1 MQPNPTLLYPR
12 NSLSSEAFGA
22 SSPNRVMAST
32 FLPSDDVYT
41 LDSMPSGLLDLNSE
55 NMAPTNWRLDSW
67 GVPPVTDNYGV
78 VMDSTFDS
86 NIAPMMESDD
96 STADQEEMSSPAPSS
111 PSSVETPPYNY
122 DHIENDPLSTEEWYE
137 NGALDEDLSEEM
149 SEDTTAEPHSDEPS
163 SGSYSMP
170 EPSVAFTS
178 PSAMQTQS
186 NAASASAAAAATPA
200 KRRGRP
206 RTKVSPASAASAAAS
221 SATGSRKRRAE
232 SVVPESLFGTKK
244 SKGASANANI
254 IDRLPSSIS
263 PAELQNM
270 SSSDFDSYYSAV
282 ASKLPKGE
290 IEVAKAQR
298 RRIKNRESAS
308 NSRVRKQDNLADL
321 EAQVQQLRDQNET
334 LRQKS
339 LSIQSE
345 HRAMAR
351 ELDTYKRLV
360 REHLPPQFV
369 PSFFASSSSSGV
381 PASANTDVIHVTT
394 RNGRSNRVLARDVS
408 SAALMCI
415 VLFAVIWG
423 SSTVFPSSVLRDA
436 NVPLGFGP
444 AQISFPLPDAPH
456 LAPVASSALT
466 NPSVPMATSRR
477 NQAALAASAASAQ
490 KQLQA
495 GPSDAA
501 WLARVIRER
510 EDISIKRAAAPSSSS
525 VKVEEL
531 DDETVVSGSRT
542 ASVVANAPASAANN
556 AMLIS
561 TDEIKAS
568 NETMLNAHLG
578 GTPLA
583 TSSSSAFTASTSSG
597 ASSSA
602 AVVDTV
608 ASQWKQNTTYIKCD
622 SMQQVVPPTGAQPAF
637 DPNAPLFVS
646 LWVNPSVIGD
656 SSISTASKDPF
667 NMDSLVQITCQIVNV
682 EQLGFGVEQVAIS
695 PGSSLPSAPG
705 LSLPAALAT
714 SSS

>member
-1 MQPNPTLLYPR
+1 
-12 NSLSSEAFGA
+12 
-22 SSPNRVMAST
+22 MAST

-41 LDSMPSGLLDLNSE
+41 LDSMPSTLLDLNSE

-86 NIAPMMESDD
+86 NVAPMMESDD
-96 STADQEEMSSPAPSS
+96 STADQEEMSSPTPSS

-122 DHIENDPLSTEEWYE
+122 DQLENDPLSLEEWYE
-137 NGALDEDLSEEM
+137 NGPLDEDDSDEL
-149 SEDTTAEPHSDEPS
+149 SEDTTAEPNSDEPS
-163 SGSYSMP
+163 SASYSMP

-178 PSAMQTQS
+178 PMAMQTQS
-186 NAASASAAAAATPA
+186 NASSASAAVAATPA

-206 RTKVSPASAASAAAS
+206 RTKVSPASAAAATS

-232 SVVPESLFGTKK
+232 SVVPESLLGTKK
-244 SKGASANANI
+244 SKNASATANI
-254 IDRLPSSIS
+254 IDRVPSSIS

-270 SSSDFDSYYSAV
+270 SSADFDSYYSAV
-282 ASKLPKGE
+282 ASKLPKSE

-369 PSFFASSSSSGV
+369 PSFFASGANPGV
-381 PASANTDVIHVTT
+381 PASASTDVIHVTT

-436 NVPLGFGP
+436 NVPIGFGP

-466 NPSVPMATSRR
+466 NPTVSLTHTSRR

-510 EDISIKRAAAPSSSS
+510 EDISIKRAAIAAPSSK

-531 DDETVVSGSRT
+531 DDDVVSGSRT
-542 ASVVANAPASAANN
+542 SSVVANAPAAAANN

-561 TDEIKAS
+561 IDDIKAS

-656 SSISTASKDPF
+656 SSIATASKDPF

-682 EQLGFGVEQVAIS
+682 EQLGFGVEQMAIS
-695 PGSSLPSAPG
+695 PSSSLPSAPG